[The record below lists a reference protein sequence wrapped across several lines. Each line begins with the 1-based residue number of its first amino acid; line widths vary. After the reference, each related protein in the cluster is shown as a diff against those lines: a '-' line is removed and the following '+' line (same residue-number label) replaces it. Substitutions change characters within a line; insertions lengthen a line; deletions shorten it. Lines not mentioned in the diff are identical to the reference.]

1 MSKPFDVIIV
11 GAGPAGIFAAHEL
24 VKDSNL
30 DILILEKG
38 PDIFNR
44 ACPISVSKLECMKC
58 TPCETLSGWGGAG
71 AFSDGKLLLDMTGG
85 FLYRNRNRVEE
96 IKEIIKDI
104 DDCYQ
109 SFGAPKKVYD
119 ISSDEENII
128 QQKALECGLRFVP
141 ARIRH
146 LGTDACVDVLKR
158 LRTELG
164 KKVKIECNAPVE
176 TILTNSNHTFS
187 VISSGRNFKGK
198 TVLLAPGRGGA
209 EWLKLQAD
217 NLGLKIHSN
226 PLDIGIRVEVPKSV
240 TAPLTDLV
248 FESKFIYKSKQF
260 KDKVRTFCMCPG
272 GEVVPEYTMGVVTVN
287 GHGFAHKETDKTNFA
302 VLVSIDPHSQDSAAV
317 WETPLLNSNKRSKNN
332 RVTDPDKNLDPLSYG
347 KALATLANLMGGI
360 IVQRL
365 GDFNEGRPTSKE
377 SLLKGKITPS
387 YKGAAPG
394 DLGLLLPWRYLNAI
408 MEMLETLDN
417 VLPGVYSP
425 DTLLYGLEVKFYS
438 SRLELSEDLETE
450 IEGLY
455 AAGDGAGVS
464 RGLIQ
469 ASVSGVMAARGIKK
483 RLRKSDSVSR
493 KLSL

>member
-11 GAGPAGIFAAHEL
+11 GAGPAGIFAANEL
-24 VKDSNL
+24 AKDADL

-44 ACPISVSKLECMKC
+44 ACPISVSKLECVKC

-85 FLYRNRNRVEE
+85 FLYRNRNRAEE
-96 IKEIIKDI
+96 VKNIIKDI

-158 LRTELG
+158 MRTELAN
-164 KKVKIECNAPVE
+164 KVTVECNSPAD
-176 TILTNSNHTFS
+176 TIITNSDRTFTVKS
-187 VISSGRNFKGK
+187 FGRKFTGR
-198 TVLLAPGRGGA
+198 TLLLSPGRGGA
-209 EWLKLQAD
+209 EWLKLRAES
-217 NLGLKIHSN
+217 LGLKTHSN
-226 PLDIGIRVEVPKSV
+226 PFDIGVRVEVPKSV

-248 FESKFIYKSKQF
+248 FESKFIYKSKRF

-287 GHGFAHKETDKTNFA
+287 GHGFAHKETDRTNFA
-302 VLVSIDPHSQDSAAV
+302 VLVSIDPNSQDSASL
-317 WETPLLNSNKRSKNN
+317 WKTPLLNSNKRSKNN
-332 RVTDPDKNLDPLSYG
+332 MMTDPDKNLDPLSYG
-347 KALATLANLMGGI
+347 KALATLANLMGGV

-365 GDFNEGRPTSKE
+365 GDFNEGRSTSRE
-377 SLLKGKITPS
+377 SLLKGKVNPS
-387 YKGAAPG
+387 YKGATPG

-408 MEMLETLDN
+408 MEMLETLDK

-438 SRLELSEDLETE
+438 SRLELTEDLETE
-450 IEGLY
+450 IEGLF

-483 RLRKSDSVSR
+483 RLGK
-493 KLSL
+493 K